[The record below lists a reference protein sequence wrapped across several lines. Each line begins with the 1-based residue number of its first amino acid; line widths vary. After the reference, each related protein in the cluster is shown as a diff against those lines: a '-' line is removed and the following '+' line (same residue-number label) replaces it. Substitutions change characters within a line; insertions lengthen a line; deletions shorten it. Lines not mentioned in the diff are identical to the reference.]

1 LADGSQFFGR
11 IQVVMASPMI
21 VAPSLES
28 PARDERR
35 GRWQLAAPAWLVSA
49 LAHALLILVL
59 GYMAGQELH
68 GTNAPPGAD
77 LIASTSTSLDDSDLF
92 EGEDAVTLEAPRQPV
107 DEEPLDD
114 RQTAGGAMN
123 DVIADD
129 PPVDTSSALPS
140 ARELAGFG
148 QGETG
153 TATGVGELTGGRRR
167 STTVAGGKARTK
179 VYGVEGEGNK
189 FVYVFDRS
197 ASMGS
202 GAGSALASAKREL
215 LASLADLSD
224 TNQFQIIFYNDK
236 PVAMDLGRQYGGLL
250 FADRQS
256 QELAQKYVRGIMAD
270 GSTRHGDALEAALR
284 LTPDVIFFL
293 TDADEPELPPA
304 ALAKI
309 KRRNG
314 GRTSIHTIEFGLG
327 PQNSRDNF
335 LAKIARQ
342 NGGKYVYI
350 DISKR
355 GSLELGAVRQ

>member
-1 LADGSQFFGR
+1 
-11 IQVVMASPMI
+11 MASPTLP
-21 VAPSLES
+21 APSLDV
-28 PARDERR
+28 PQGVERR
-35 GRWQLAAPAWLVSA
+35 RRWQLAAPSWLVSA

-59 GYMAGQELH
+59 GYAASQELH
-68 GTNAPPGAD
+68 GTNAPPMAE
-77 LIASTSTSLDDSDLF
+77 LIASASTAPDESELF
-92 EGEDAVTLEAPRQPV
+92 EGEDAVTLEAPALAD
-107 DEEPLDD
+107 DEQLDD
-114 RQTAGGAMN
+114 SETAGGAMN
-123 DVIADD
+123 DVIADE

-153 TATGVGELTGGRRR
+153 TATGAGELTGGPRR

-215 LASLADLSD
+215 LTSLADLSD
-224 TNQFQIIFYNDK
+224 TNQFQIIFYNERFA
-236 PVAMDLGRQYGGLL
+236 AMNIGRQYGGLL
-250 FADRQS
+250 FADPSS

-270 GSTRHGDALEAALR
+270 GGTRHGEALEAALR
-284 LTPDVIFFL
+284 LAPDVIFFL
-293 TDADEPELPPA
+293 TDADQPELPPA
-304 ALAKI
+304 MLAKL
-309 KRRNG
+309 RRMNG

-327 PQNSRDNF
+327 PQASRDNF

-342 NGGKYVYI
+342 NGGQYVYI

-355 GSLELGAVRQ
+355 GSLELGAARQ